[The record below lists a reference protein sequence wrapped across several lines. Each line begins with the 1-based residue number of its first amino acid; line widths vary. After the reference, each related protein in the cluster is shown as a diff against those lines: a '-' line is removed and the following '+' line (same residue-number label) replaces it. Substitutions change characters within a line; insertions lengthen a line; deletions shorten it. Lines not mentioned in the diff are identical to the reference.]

1 MVFKVE
7 KLPALEEV
15 LYFILQHQRIVGIKN
30 AVYLNIV
37 LLQASIFQQS
47 PIILFQQTK
56 QLARANFDHS
66 VKYPAISVFSIFF
79 GPHQSCQAGLRLI
92 CNIGFFT
99 IVCLLSLQDKPLH
112 HNVVEGVIL
121 TNRSL
126 VLQGIDRTRSG
137 DFTCQ
142 ATNAV
147 GSGQSQI
154 IELDVKCENYL
165 LFAVF
170 IKKSYRAGAIA
181 IFCQDDA
188 IKRAISQE

>member
-66 VKYPAISVFSIFF
+66 VKCPAISVFSIFF
-79 GPHQSCQAGLRLI
+79 LAPSIMSSWLEI
-92 CNIGFFT
+92 D
-99 IVCLLSLQDKPLH
+99 LQYWIF
-112 HNVVEGVIL
+112 HNSMSTVI
-121 TNRSL
+121 T
-126 VLQGIDRTRSG
+126 G
-137 DFTCQ
+137 Q
-142 ATNAV
+142 AT
-147 GSGQSQI
+147 SSQ
-154 IELDVKCENYL
+154 
-165 LFAVF
+165 
-170 IKKSYRAGAIA
+170 R
-181 IFCQDDA
+181 
-188 IKRAISQE
+188 R